1 MAWYSFSGS
10 ILPKFEHKLRR
21 DKQTWKN
28 CYHNRIRYRWKF
40 VMIMVAMTSELS
52 YNEMT
57 PLLILLAAVFL
68 STGKCSRELFPPI
81 AASMF
86 VKFKSV
92 IEIFWDE
99 DFMVRNTVKKRQSWF
114 SAVIS
119 RRRRYRR
126 AYSFKAPLRGEGGG
140 FLAPPQRGLNLIN
153 NQNETSGLFEKGAEG
168 I

>member
-1 MAWYSFSGS
+1 
-10 ILPKFEHKLRR
+10 
-21 DKQTWKN
+21 
-28 CYHNRIRYRWKF
+28 
-40 VMIMVAMTSELS
+40 MIMVAMTSELS

-99 DFMVRNTVKKRQSWF
+99 DFMVRNTVKKRQS
-114 SAVIS
+114 
-119 RRRRYRR
+119 
-126 AYSFKAPLRGEGGG
+126 
-140 FLAPPQRGLNLIN
+140 
-153 NQNETSGLFEKGAEG
+153 
-168 I
+168 